1 MIKSRFFHLNIFFV
15 ALLASAF
22 VLTSFDGPEIKYLIK
37 GVSHDLRK
45 GLEHSEFAELRIETE
60 DKDLKVESFQIT
72 LARGNRVK
80 ETTYVQ
86 GNTFDLRKYN
96 HKVRSG
102 DRLVIEVKVLKNHSE
117 SMKPQS
123 SIVTIPINSKE
134 GRSID
139 RP

>member
-1 MIKSRFFHLNIFFV
+1 MIKSRFFRLNILLV

-22 VLTSFDGPEIKYLIK
+22 VQTSSGGPQIKYLIK
-37 GVSHDLRK
+37 GVSHDLKK
-45 GLEHSEFAELRIETE
+45 GLEPSEFAELRIETE

-72 LARGNRVK
+72 FARGNRAIEV
-80 ETTYVQ
+80 TYVN

-123 SIVTIPINSKE
+123 SIITIPINSKY
-134 GRSID
+134 GRSND
-139 RP
+139 D